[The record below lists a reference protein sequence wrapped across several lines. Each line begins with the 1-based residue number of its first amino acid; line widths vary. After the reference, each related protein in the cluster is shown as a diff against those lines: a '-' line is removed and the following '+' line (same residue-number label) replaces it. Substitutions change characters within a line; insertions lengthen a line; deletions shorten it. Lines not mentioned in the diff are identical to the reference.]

1 MQAPPPQPTIV
12 KEKDYKAKYAEYDQ
26 QPCIVVKNNS
36 CKDSVNLI
44 GEDDIIGLNELGTKA
59 ILNGAVCPT
68 TSWLKYVFESDG
80 PQVVDYTEKYPIQS
94 DLLAQIQDLLL
105 KESLKMVVS
114 FDKLKAAIVL
124 VSPKVKFLDKLK
136 LPTIRIDP
144 PVFTADLVQKYIW
157 AVKKMNIENLDELLG
172 ALDREGDSID
182 CSKEFKLVTE
192 VYDYSNTTSAAPAPT
207 PQAAP
212 ATPQAAAPAPAP
224 APAPEVASEVGPKP
238 PGLLKKLTRKLNI
251 RIPKIKSFVKNINIS
266 DYNEKALTYISNFNK
281 GEFKDELG
289 TKLNSIILE
298 FMRNLQNPEI
308 PEQQWTNSA
317 ENKQLKE
324 RVESAGYF
332 GPKQRHVSASKVF
345 YVDKS
350 TGKQIPKARIF
361 FDTNWQ
367 PFQNLLSYIAFME
380 GNALEFTKESKF
392 YITTLKSALEEMGKN

>member
-1 MQAPPPQPTIV
+1 
-12 KEKDYKAKYAEYDQ
+12 
-26 QPCIVVKNNS
+26 
-36 CKDSVNLI
+36 
-44 GEDDIIGLNELGTKA
+44 
-59 ILNGAVCPT
+59 
-68 TSWLKYVFESDG
+68 
-80 PQVVDYTEKYPIQS
+80 
-94 DLLAQIQDLLL
+94 LAQIQDLLL

-224 APAPEVASEVGPKP
+224 TPAPVTPQAAAPATPQAAAPVTPQAAAPAVPEVASEVGPKP